1 MKRAKRT
8 IVILSLALAGC
19 RGTIGP
25 PSATPDVLSLHILT
39 TPATTA
45 LIQELAAKY
54 APRDAVVNLR
64 SVTLNWDAI
73 EQQLLA
79 GEASYALTTY
89 LPPVP
94 GLWTAPIGYDAL
106 AIIVPS
112 TLSLDAL
119 TLDQVRRLFQGQ
131 IADWDEIG
139 GPSLPVTVVVQT
151 PDSDASRVFDAQVMG
166 GHRVTLGAR
175 LALSNAS
182 MVELVAQTPGAIG
195 YVSMSALGDGVR
207 TVPLRAENGPAVT
220 LSRESVTGG
229 DYPLRAPIVV
239 TGLSEPERDSAYYA
253 WFAWMQS
260 PEGQAVL
267 SRRYAPLH
275 P

>member
-19 RGTIGP
+19 SGSIGP
-25 PSATPDVLSLHILT
+25 PAATPDVLSLHILT
-39 TPATTA
+39 TPATSA
-45 LIQELAAKY
+45 LIQELAAEY
-54 APRDAVVNLR
+54 APRNAVFNLR
-64 SVTLNWDAI
+64 SVTLSWDGIA
-73 EQQLLA
+73 QQLLA
-79 GEASYALTTY
+79 GQASYALTTH
-89 LPPVP
+89 LPPVA

-112 TLSLDAL
+112 AMPVDAL

-131 IADWDEIG
+131 IAAWDELG
-139 GPSLPVTVVVQT
+139 GPSLPVTVVVQE
-151 PDSDASRVFDAQVMG
+151 PGSDASQTFNAQVMG
-166 GHRVTLGAR
+166 AQRVTLGAR
-175 LALSNAS
+175 LALSSAS

-195 YVSMSALGDGVR
+195 YVSIAALENGVR
-207 TVPLRAENGPAVT
+207 AVPLRAENGPAVE

-229 DYPLRAPIVV
+229 DYPLRTPILV
-239 TGLSEPERDSAYYA
+239 TGLSQPEEDSDFYA

-260 PEGQAVL
+260 PEGQAII
-267 SRRYAPLH
+267 SRRYAALH